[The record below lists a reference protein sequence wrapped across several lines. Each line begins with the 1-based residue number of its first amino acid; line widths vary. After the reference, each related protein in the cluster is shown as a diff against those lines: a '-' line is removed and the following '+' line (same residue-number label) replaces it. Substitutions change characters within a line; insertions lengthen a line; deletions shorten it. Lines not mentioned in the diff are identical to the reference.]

1 MRYTTNT
8 RSHIEDAQGEEA
20 SKRSAAPHSAK
31 EHKGTTP
38 ARTSREEDPMP
49 KVPQLRAGGNPTP
62 RPRSSRAWA
71 DLIAFLAVLALGG
84 ILIALGHV
92 TAGSLATACVA
103 LGGLY
108 AVWQRLRPADDPPP
122 ADEASSQ
129 PDEHPRRPEA

>member
-1 MRYTTNT
+1 MPKVKKQV
-8 RSHIEDAQGEEA
+8 SEA
-20 SKRSAAPHSAK
+20 PPPTPPKSI
-31 EHKGTTP
+31 KGRRP